1 MRIGRFHLFVDV
13 VALLVNGVVDMILV
27 STGLVVVGTVGIGT
41 RRGGNDRFFNAV
53 FVVPFLVEG
62 TRRNGILLVV
72 SVEFT
77 VVVGVISRAGGRAL
91 VGQSLSSSTEE
102 RMFSIVRP
110 VFDLG
115 ESIGS
120 DHILSILV
128 EVM

>member
-1 MRIGRFHLFVDV
+1 MRIGRFHLLVDII
-13 VALLVNGVVDMILV
+13 ALINGVVDMILV

-102 RMFSIVRP
+102 RMFSVVRS
-110 VFDLG
+110 VFDL